1 MYLPD
6 MLNPQKTFCAYQIP
20 YPYDV
25 RVGLILRMESVKRT
39 QLSSVD
45 SQLTFAQW
53 SSDYPLH
60 NVPCNEIFYPDNAH
74 THLVIGRGVRQRHS
88 EERTVLNPAQKGL
101 ALQVFVVV

>member
-25 RVGLILRMESVKRT
+25 RVGLILRMESVKMT

-60 NVPCNEIFYPDNAH
+60 NVPCKIFYLDNAY

-88 EERTVLNPAQKGL
+88 EERTMLNPAHKGL